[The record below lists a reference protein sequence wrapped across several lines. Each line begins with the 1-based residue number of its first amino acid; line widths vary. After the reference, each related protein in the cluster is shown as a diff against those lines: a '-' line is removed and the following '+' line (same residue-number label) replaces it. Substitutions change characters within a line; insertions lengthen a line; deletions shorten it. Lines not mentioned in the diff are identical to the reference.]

1 MSKLS
6 CMLILLHYLYFCS
19 WVNVY
24 IVLNLILG
32 QSHIGKLLKE
42 FEEPEP
48 PVSRNIQAVTESQL
62 PTQRSRWPS
71 SMKKGYRPSSPA
83 ASHIAQ
89 KAQNIAH
96 SAKSYRSVCPA
107 TSTKFPYQVTPVTS
121 PVSVPFTP
129 PLFLS

>member
-1 MSKLS
+1 M
-6 CMLILLHYLYFCS
+6 
-19 WVNVY
+19 Y

-42 FEEPEP
+42 FEEPEL
-48 PVSRNIQAVTESQL
+48 PVSRNIQAVTESQP
-62 PTQRSRWPS
+62 PTQLSRWPS

-89 KAQNIAH
+89 KAH
-96 SAKSYRSVCPA
+96 SAKSYQSVCPA